1 MGGSAVAINVLDDNV
16 AKHGEEESRDGQHF
30 RKGIGIAS
38 ALLEG
43 GSGVRQEMDQ
53 RRSQEDAA
61 CELRPQQQEGVIPP
75 EEVRRDPTHE
85 SRNENNNQAINLH
98 KNQPLGSQILR
109 PYSRRRS
116 IISNKPH
123 RLLIRMSPTMRL
135 NLLHR
140 KQNTHKNHYPYHH
153 FSPTHHLL
161 LPPHHHHHQ
170 YHHPDKTHF
179 QFLKKKNSKDQ
190 QQKQK
195 HLLHKT
201 IITLWTSFWIQFT
214 SLNFTFTCFMERV
227 HKKSRKQRHKSSSS
241 SSPLVHWDLF
251 FYWILLT
258 RNLAVSSSLIPQEDQ
273 QQHHWIA

>member
-1 MGGSAVAINVLDDNV
+1 MVCSLCLSVSVSLCLSEVFRQGTCCYRGFFDVRFGERDMGGSAMAINVLDDNV

-43 GSGVRQEMDQ
+43 GSGVGQEMDQ

-109 PYSRRRS
+109 PYNRRRS

-135 NLLHR
+135 NSLHR

-161 LPPHHHHHQ
+161 PRPH
-170 YHHPDKTHF
+170 HHPDKNHF
-179 QFLKKKNSKDQ
+179 QFLKKNT
-190 QQKQK
+190 QK
-195 HLLHKT
+195 
-201 IITLWTSFWIQFT
+201 TSSRSRSTFFT
-214 SLNFTFTCFMERV
+214 
-227 HKKSRKQRHKSSSS
+227 KQ
-241 SSPLVHWDLF
+241 
-251 FYWILLT
+251 
-258 RNLAVSSSLIPQEDQ
+258 SSLSGPPSGSNSL
-273 QQHHWIA
+273 H